1 MGMIDIIKEKLQY
14 IINDC
19 DIYYEKDTKTV
30 IIYKYMVLG
39 EIFQQSI
46 AYWMGIKETYS
57 NGVIEALKDLK
68 ICRIEVI
75 IKDFLSEELLYFYD
89 NQEKFDYFNL

>member
-57 NGVIEALKDLK
+57 NGVTEALRGLK
-68 ICRIEVI
+68 IRRIEVI